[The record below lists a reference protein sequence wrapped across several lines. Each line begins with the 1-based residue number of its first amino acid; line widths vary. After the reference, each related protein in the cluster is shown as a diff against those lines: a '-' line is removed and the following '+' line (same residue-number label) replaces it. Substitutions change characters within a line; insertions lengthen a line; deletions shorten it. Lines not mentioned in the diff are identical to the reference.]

1 MKKTFGKFDFMQFA
15 GNVAGAIAA
24 KVVVSKLPIQNNYI
38 KSAAPIV
45 LGAFLMSNKNKM
57 IAAAGT
63 GMVAV
68 GGAQLVS
75 TFVPGISGMLGLEDN
90 SFLGAPAGNVL
101 EGFDDISGMDDINGI
116 RSHYMHGA
124 AGNVLDGT
132 DEYIAG
138 DTDYM
143 A

>member
-1 MKKTFGKFDFMQFA
+1 MKMLKKFDFMQFA
-15 GNVAGAIAA
+15 GNVAGAIAG
-24 KVVVSKLPIQNNYI
+24 KVVVSKLPIQNNYV
-38 KSAAPIV
+38 KSAVPVV
-45 LGAFLMSNKNKM
+45 LGALLMSNKNKM

-75 TFVPGISGMLGLEDN
+75 NFVPGLSGFMGETTDFLG
-90 SFLGAPAGNVL
+90 LGAPAGNVL
-101 EGFDDISGMDDINGI
+101 EGFDDELSGFDDEVSGT
-116 RSHYMHGA
+116 A

-138 DTDYM
+138 DDTYM

>member
-1 MKKTFGKFDFMQFA
+1 MFGKFDFMAFT

-75 TFVPGISGMLGLEDN
+75 TFVPGISGMLGLGEDN
-90 SFLGAPAGNVL
+90 FLGAPAGNVL
-101 EGFDDISGMDDINGI
+101 EGFDDISGMDDSIE
-116 RSHYMHGA
+116 GA
-124 AGNVLDGT
+124 AGDVLDGT

-138 DTDYM
+138 DDSYM

>member
-1 MKKTFGKFDFMQFA
+1 MKKVFGKFDFMQFA

-75 TFVPGISGMLGLEDN
+75 SFVPGIAGMLGMDDS

-101 EGFDDISGMDDINGI
+101 EGFDDISGMDDIGA
-116 RSHYMHGA
+116 A
-124 AGNVLDGT
+124 AGNVLEGN

-138 DTDYM
+138 DDVYM

>member
-1 MKKTFGKFDFMQFA
+1 MKKMFGKFDFMAFT

-24 KVVVSKLPIQNNYI
+24 KVVVSKLPIKNNYI

-75 TFVPGISGMLGLEDN
+75 SFVPGISGMLGLGEDN
-90 SFLGAPAGNVL
+90 FLGAAAGNVL
-101 EGFDDISGMDDINGI
+101 EGFDDISGFDDMENIGQ
-116 RSHYMHGA
+116 A
-124 AGNVLDGT
+124 AGDVLDGT

-138 DTDYM
+138 SDDFM

>member
-1 MKKTFGKFDFMQFA
+1 MKKMFGKFDFMAFA

-45 LGAFLMSNKNKM
+45 LGAFLMSNKNKT
-57 IAAAGT
+57 ISAVGT

-68 GGAQLVS
+68 GGAQLV
-75 TFVPGISGMLGLEDN
+75 TAFVPGISGMLGMEDN

-101 EGFDDISGMDDINGI
+101 EGFDDISGMDDI
-116 RSHYMHGA
+116 GA
-124 AGNVLDGT
+124 ASGNVLDGT

>member
-1 MKKTFGKFDFMQFA
+1 MKKMFGKFDFMAFT
-15 GNVAGAIAA
+15 GNIAGAIAA

-38 KSAAPIV
+38 KSAVPV
-45 LGAFLMSNKNKM
+45 LLGAFLMSNKNKT

-63 GMVAV
+63 GMLAV

-75 TFVPGISGMLGLEDN
+75 SFIPGISGMLGIDDMN
-90 SFLGAPAGNVL
+90 FLGAASGNVL
-101 EGFDDISGMDDINGI
+101 EGFDDISGYDDMNGA
-116 RSHYMHGA
+116 S
-124 AGNVLDGT
+124 GNVLEGS

-138 DTDYM
+138 DNDFM

>member
-1 MKKTFGKFDFMQFA
+1 MKKMFGKFDFMAFT

-75 TFVPGISGMLGLEDN
+75 SFIPGISGMLGLGEND
-90 SFLGAPAGNVL
+90 FLGAAAGDVL
-101 EGFDDISGMDDINGI
+101 EGFDDISGLDDMDMIGE
-116 RSHYMHGA
+116 A

-138 DTDYM
+138 SDDFM

>member
-1 MKKTFGKFDFMQFA
+1 MKKMFGKFDMTAFA

-38 KSAAPIV
+38 KSAVPV
-45 LGAFLMSNKNKM
+45 LLGAFLMSNKNKM
-57 IAAAGT
+57 ISAAGT
-63 GMVAV
+63 GMIAV

-75 TFVPGISGMLGLEDN
+75 SFVPGIAGILGMDDMN
-90 SFLGAPAGNVL
+90 FLGAPAGNVL
-101 EGFDDISGMDDINGI
+101 EGFDDISGMDDIGA
-116 RSHYMHGA
+116 A

-138 DTDYM
+138 DTDFM